1 MELMLTRRRL
11 AVVLLAFV
19 VSLALAQAAPRLLA
33 ADFPATLTDREFWS
47 LTQTLSEPDGSF
59 RSDNFLSNE
68 RGYQLIIP
76 DLLERITP
84 GAGVYLGVGPE
95 QNFAYIAA
103 LRPRAAFIID
113 VRRGNLHEH
122 LLYKALFEMSAT
134 RADFLGRLFSRKR
147 PAGLSAD
154 STAAQLFSAY
164 DGVQQSEALYQEN
177 VKAVIDWLT
186 KRHGFAL
193 SASDVRGI
201 EYVYHDA
208 FFVAGPNLDYSL
220 GGGGGGGG
228 NAPTYRELMLATDG
242 VGQNRGYLTSEESFG
257 YVKNLET
264 RNLLVPVVG
273 NFAGPKAIRA
283 VGQYIKDH
291 GGMVVAFYLSNV
303 EQYLAQDGIWG
314 NFCSNVATLP
324 LDDASMYI
332 YSGRGGPNA
341 VARGL
346 PTRFG
351 SGGGGGGGLQTTIRP
366 IRRDLVLCSSV
377 QTR

>member
-1 MELMLTRRRL
+1 MKRRSVI
-11 AVVLLAFV
+11 ALLAFAV
-19 VSLALAQAAPRLLA
+19 PFALTQAARPLA
-33 ADFPATLTDREFWS
+33 ADFPAALTDREFWALS
-47 LTQTLSEPDGSF
+47 QTLSEPDGSF

-103 LRPRAAFIID
+103 LRPQAAFIID

-122 LLYKALFEMSAT
+122 LLYKAIFEMSAT
-134 RADFLGRLFSRKR
+134 RADFLGRLFSRPR

-154 STAAQLFSAY
+154 ASAAALFNAY
-164 DGVQQSEALYQEN
+164 DNVPKSDTLYQDN
-177 VKAVIDWLT
+177 LKAVIDWLT

-193 SASDVRGI
+193 SADDERGI
-201 EYVYHDA
+201 GYVYHDA
-208 FFVAGPNLDYSL
+208 FFMGGPGLDYSFGAA
-220 GGGGGGGG
+220 GGIGGG
-228 NAPTYRELMLATDG
+228 NSPTYRELMVATDG
-242 VGQNRGYLTSEESFG
+242 LGRNRGFLANEGTFATL
-257 YVKNLET
+257 KALET
-264 RNLLVPVVG
+264 KNLLVPVVG
-273 NFAGPKAIRA
+273 NFGGPKAIRA
-283 VGQYIKDH
+283 VGDYIRTR

-314 NFCSNVATLP
+314 DFCSNVATLP
-324 LDDASMYI
+324 LDDASMFI

-351 SGGGGGGGLQTTIRP
+351 AGGGGGAGLQTTIRP